1 MIRAAVLLWNNVI
14 HLSSSHHPMIAPQAW
29 QRAMQEL
36 SRHNPKAIRI
46 GGIVSMLAGAFLL
59 QFLH

>member
-1 MIRAAVLLWNNVI
+1 MTQDILTAFALLLI
-14 HLSSSHHPMIAPQAW
+14 IEGLLPMIAPQAW
-29 QRAMQEL
+29 QKAMQEL
-36 SRHNPKAIRI
+36 SRHNPKVIRI

>member
-1 MIRAAVLLWNNVI
+1 MQDLLTAFALLLI
-14 HLSSSHHPMIAPQAW
+14 LEGLLPMIAPQAW

-36 SRHNPKAIRI
+36 SRHNPRAIRI
-46 GGIVSMLAGAFLL
+46 GGIVSMLAGALLL

>member
-1 MIRAAVLLWNNVI
+1 MGQDLMTALALVLIIEGL
-14 HLSSSHHPMIAPQAW
+14 LPLLAPTAW

-36 SRHNPKAIRI
+36 SQYNPRVIRI
-46 GGIVSMLAGAFLL
+46 GGIISMLAGAVLL

>member
-1 MIRAAVLLWNNVI
+1 MQDLLTAFALLLI
-14 HLSSSHHPMIAPQAW
+14 IEGLLPMIAPQAW
-29 QRAMQEL
+29 QKAMQEL

-46 GGIVSMLAGAFLL
+46 GGIISMLAGAVLL

>member
-1 MIRAAVLLWNNVI
+1 MLQDLLTAFALLLI
-14 HLSSSHHPMIAPQAW
+14 IEGLLPMIAPQAW
-29 QRAMQEL
+29 QKAMQEL

-46 GGIVSMLAGAFLL
+46 GGIVSMLAGAILL

>member
-1 MIRAAVLLWNNVI
+1 MVHDLLTAI
-14 HLSSSHHPMIAPQAW
+14 ALLLIIEGLLPMIAPQAW

-36 SRHNPKAIRI
+36 SRHNPKVIRI

>member
-1 MIRAAVLLWNNVI
+1 MAQDLLTAFALLLI
-14 HLSSSHHPMIAPQAW
+14 IEGLLPMIAPQAW
-29 QRAMQEL
+29 QKAMQEL

-59 QFLH
+59 QFIH